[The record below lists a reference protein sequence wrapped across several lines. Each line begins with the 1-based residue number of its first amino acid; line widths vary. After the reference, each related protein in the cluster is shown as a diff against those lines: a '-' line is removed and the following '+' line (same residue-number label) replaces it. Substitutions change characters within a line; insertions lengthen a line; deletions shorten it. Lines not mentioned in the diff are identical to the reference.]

1 MADKPIY
8 RGNKL
13 NIMGVPRRM
22 GQLTD
27 EHIRDFYDMQK
38 RDGYAE
44 EAIEELVRTERKS
57 REEIE
62 VICGVRKD
70 EKMIDKETKAKLI
83 SDAANGMTCN
93 QLADKYH
100 MSAKAVGYH
109 LTEARK
115 KGQIPLPKSAAKTK
129 KKRTIHPEPGLSA
142 GNSAEQPAAKNST
155 WFALLEALKPFA
167 LLAFGPTT
175 IFDSCAAST
184 EKKVARLGVLTPEG
198 KKVQIT
204 IEEYSE

>member
-8 RGNKL
+8 RGKKL
-13 NIMGVPRRM
+13 NFMGIPRRM

-83 SDAANGMTCN
+83 SDAADGMSCK

-100 MSAKAVGYH
+100 MNSKAVGYH

-115 KGQIPLPKSAAKTK
+115 NGQIPPPKNAAPK
-129 KKRTIHPEPGLSA
+129 K
-142 GNSAEQPAAKNST
+142 AALHSDSESPSKKPTEHYSIKSST
-155 WFALLEALKPFA
+155 WYALLEQLEAFA
-167 LLAFGPTT
+167 LLAFGDETVVDNCT
-175 IFDSCAAST
+175 VST
-184 EKKVARLGVLTPEG
+184 ENKMARLGVLTKG

>member
-13 NIMGVPRRM
+13 NAMGTPRRM

-44 EAIEELVRTERKS
+44 EAIEELVRTERKP

-62 VICGVRKD
+62 VICGVRKG

-83 SDAANGMTCN
+83 AEAVDGMSCKE
-93 QLADKYH
+93 LADKYH
-100 MSAKAVGYH
+100 MNAKTVGYH

-115 KGQIPLPKSAAKTK
+115 KGLLATSQTPVRRKTNDKKNAEKPVELPES
-129 KKRTIHPEPGLSA
+129 R
-142 GNSAEQPAAKNST
+142 NST
-155 WFALLEALKPFA
+155 WYALLEKLEAFA
-167 LLAFGPTT
+167 LLAFGAGTE
-175 IFDSCAAST
+175 FDSCAAST
-184 EKKVARLGVLTPEG
+184 EKKVARLGVFTPEG